1 MIAAFIL
8 RRGKMARRTIHL
20 PDSVDSLVQE
30 MRLDGESYSAT
41 VARLIQAGARSIRGR
56 GRVSYAGT
64 GDGPEELG
72 RLAEKYL
79 RDLVRVR

>member
-1 MIAAFIL
+1 
-8 RRGKMARRTIHL
+8 MARRTIHL
-20 PDSVDSLVQE
+20 PESVDSLVLAMTLE
-30 MRLDGESYSAT
+30 GESYSGA

-64 GDGPEELG
+64 GDGPQDLG